1 MDRKADAVE
10 ILVQH
15 QAAVLV
21 RFGRPMDLARGE
33 AEAIVETVLIDMERI
48 GLQDVYLGVALRRS
62 RVYRLRSQGHT
73 FRVICERLGVT
84 RQQAHTDYRAEMLRR
99 RAG

>member
-10 ILVQH
+10 ILVRH
-15 QAAVLV
+15 QEAVLI
-21 RFGRPMDLARGE
+21 RFGRPLDKARKE
-33 AEAIVETVLIDMERI
+33 AESIVETVLIDMERI

-73 FRVICERLGVT
+73 FKVICERLGIC
-84 RQQAHTDYRAEMLRR
+84 RKQAHTDYRSEMLRR
-99 RAG
+99 RVG